1 MPESKIA
8 FRLFFFIIFGIIIA
22 MERFINN
29 PQEFLNKDKEQSSF
43 EVQNQEQAI
52 NDKLLKLMEKTERP
66 KADAGIEFEYM
77 VYELLKDIPG
87 WRVILSS
94 EYDDKDLATEGRHF
108 DLLVILPD
116 GGKLALE
123 VTGTEN
129 KERLKK
135 KLEALVSYPMLTE
148 IHDDDGNIILK
159 EYIPRAFAGY
169 DKKIWGQVL
178 NESKNKKLNHSSD
191 AFVDKNQEK
200 VKLLKN
206 MIVSIEFE
214 KKYRRDYE
222 EFFEQRIKI
231 LKNSLDMLER
241 EKEEVY
247 H

>member
-1 MPESKIA
+1 
-8 FRLFFFIIFGIIIA
+8 
-22 MERFINN
+22 MERFGDNL
-29 PQEFLNKDKEQSSF
+29 QEFLNKDKGRSSF
-43 EVQNQEQAI
+43 DVQNQEQAV

-129 KERLKK
+129 KERLEKK
-135 KLEALVSYPMLTE
+135 MGALVSYPMLTE
-148 IHDDDGNIILK
+148 IHDDSGNIITK
-159 EYIPRAFAGY
+159 ENIPRAFAGY

-178 NESKNKKLNHSSD
+178 NESKNKHLSRLSD
-191 AFVDKNQEK
+191 AFIDKNQEK
-200 VKLLKN
+200 IKLLKN
-206 MIVSIEFE
+206 MIASIESE

-222 EFFEQRIKI
+222 ELFEQRIKV
-231 LKNSLDMLER
+231 LKNSLDAIQQ
-241 EKEEVY
+241 EKERTY